1 MKTNNIFIIFLLVLF
16 AFAINLYASPKIWI
30 ATEFDMSLNQSSL
43 SQWRLNQSL
52 SFPITG
58 YFSLSALFG
67 YSYYYESDTGY
78 KLMIGG
84 TFIFPKSWYIDFMY
98 GFSFANTIDKHEILL
113 NVNFE
118 KNEWYLAFRQIFKF
132 NNNFFSS
139 ISYIYSIY
147 NFPSGYNFSVNSAIG
162 YETDK
167 GISYALWM
175 KSYLAFFP
183 IFGVDAGASFAIE
196 QSLFNLSLILG
207 FKFNFP
213 IFSVGAY
220 IQPYFF
226 NKAGFL
232 DIGLSLVVRL

>member
-1 MKTNNIFIIFLLVLF
+1 M
-16 AFAINLYASPKIWI
+16 
-30 ATEFDMSLNQSSL
+30 
-43 SQWRLNQSL
+43 
-52 SFPITG
+52 
-58 YFSLSALFG
+58 
-67 YSYYYESDTGY
+67 
-78 KLMIGG
+78 
-84 TFIFPKSWYIDFMY
+84 
-98 GFSFANTIDKHEILL
+98 
-113 NVNFE
+113 
-118 KNEWYLAFRQIFKF
+118 
-132 NNNFFSS
+132 
-139 ISYIYSIY
+139 
-147 NFPSGYNFSVNSAIG
+147 NSAIG

-183 IFGVDAGASFAIE
+183 IFGFDAGASFAIE

-232 DIGLSLVVRL
+232 DIGISLVVRL